1 MGDGDQS
8 QAGEAPVQIINE
20 HPNMSDF
27 PDIKSKHSLV
37 AKHVTKPIWEKLSQ
51 APRPVDSLWL
61 KPLPVLLNLTIST
74 AASMLVIGIPI
85 RCLPMCSTQS
95 SKNTMASPLTL
106 FTQVTW
112 MLERSKETLIPLLPF
127 TPLASGLDDPSMDLV
142 FLLESL
148 RSRELVLRTL
158 LKKAFANLTGDLAG
172 SYYPL
177 TGMSEKV
184 RQQLVDDHFLFMS
197 GDPNLKVA
205 GMERDWPEGRG
216 IFHNKD

>member
-1 MGDGDQS
+1 MGDRDQS
-8 QAGEAPVQIINE
+8 QAGEAPVQIINK

-85 RCLPMCSTQS
+85 RCLLMCSTQS
-95 SKNTMASPLTL
+95 SKSTMASHLTL

-112 MLERSKETLIPLLPF
+112 TLERSRETLIPLLLF

-148 RSRELVLRTL
+148 RSRELVLKTL
-158 LKKAFANLTGDLAG
+158 
-172 SYYPL
+172 
-177 TGMSEKV
+177 
-184 RQQLVDDHFLFMS
+184 
-197 GDPNLKVA
+197 
-205 GMERDWPEGRG
+205 
-216 IFHNKD
+216 